1 MEVVTREAF
10 EAVPREFRK
19 RLCGAANWS
28 TYRRLV
34 ERQLT
39 LADDASPH
47 DICDDTPSSSWRIV
61 PSKPNALSFGFAL
74 MNASEADDPV
84 VS

>member
-1 MEVVTREAF
+1 MDVVTREAF
-10 EAVPREFRK
+10 EAVPWEFRK
-19 RLCGAANWS
+19 RLCGAANYP
-28 TYRRLV
+28 TYCRIA

-39 LADDASPH
+39 QADDASSH
-47 DICDDTPSSSWRIV
+47 AICCEDETPSRGIVTNESS
-61 PSKPNALSFGFAL
+61 ALAFGFAL

>member
-1 MEVVTREAF
+1 MDVVTREAF

-19 RLCGAANWS
+19 RLCGAANWP

-39 LADDASPH
+39 FADDASPH

-61 PSKPNALSFGFAL
+61 PTNPGALAFGFDL
-74 MNASEADDPV
+74 MGASEDDTIV